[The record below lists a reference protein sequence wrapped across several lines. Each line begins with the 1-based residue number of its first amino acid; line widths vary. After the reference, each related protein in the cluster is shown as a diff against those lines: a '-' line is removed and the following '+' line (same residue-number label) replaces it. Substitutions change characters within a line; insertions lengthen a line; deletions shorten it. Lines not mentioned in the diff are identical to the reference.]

1 MARLNVSEQVPLE
14 IDVMELGRLIKKSN
28 LYKSIRKKLPKM
40 DFSVGYIEPF
50 SSYGSNAKNGYGSH
64 MFSWSSTYTGIR
76 LNLNRKSA
84 HLFKENKD
92 ELVKTLAG
100 LFLFL
105 AHTSSG
111 HLSFNV
117 VKNTAEKFTCIIH
130 RTLDKNGNRIN
141 TSYIDSGLY
150 TVVDI
155 EEGH

>member
-14 IDVMELGRLIKKSN
+14 IDMMELGKLIKKSN
-28 LYKSIRKKLPKM
+28 IYKSIRKKLPKI
-40 DFSVGYIEPF
+40 DFSIGYIESF
-50 SSYGSNAKNGYGSH
+50 SVYSYTSKDGHYSSYTTSN
-64 MFSWSSTYTGIR
+64 STYTGIR
-76 LNLNRKSA
+76 LNLDKKSS

-111 HLSFNV
+111 YLSFNV
-117 VKNTAEKFTCIIH
+117 VKNTDEKFTCIIH
-130 RTLDKNGNRIN
+130 RTLDKNGNKIN
-141 TSYIDSGLY
+141 TSYINTGLY

-155 EEGH
+155 EDGH